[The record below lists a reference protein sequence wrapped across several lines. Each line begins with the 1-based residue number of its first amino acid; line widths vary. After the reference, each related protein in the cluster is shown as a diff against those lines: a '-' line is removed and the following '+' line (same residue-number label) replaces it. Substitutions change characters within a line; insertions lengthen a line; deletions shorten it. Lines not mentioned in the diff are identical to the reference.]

1 MCTCQHNSHAS
12 INVDPSQS
20 LHEPLSLIPSSHA
33 FYPRALSY
41 LIPLQLN
48 SPIGYHSPTCATY
61 LINPSHPLVPQP
73 QSVSQSCNK
82 ITIRD
87 EQMYTAAG
95 LANHPPL
102 FFQTS
107 DILHAASSGPQHASS
122 PAPVYTYNCVFPH
135 SISFTYLFL
144 PFSPPKPHLLFSLA
158 SHSRHHF
165 FFAVSPFCP
174 STTHNRLALYL
185 ISAPLFGQSIYTICI
200 APHTLPFMQLSD
212 QSEPPSLT

>member
-33 FYPRALSY
+33 FSPRALSY

-135 SISFTYLFL
+135 SIFTTPFLSRISFFLSHHQNLTCCLALPLTVDTIFFSLFL
-144 PFSPPKPHLLFSLA
+144 LSVHLPHITAL
-158 SHSRHHF
+158 
-165 FFAVSPFCP
+165 P
-174 STTHNRLALYL
+174 S
-185 ISAPLFGQSIYTICI
+185 I
-200 APHTLPFMQLSD
+200 
-212 QSEPPSLT
+212 